1 MSSIT
6 QPLPQTD
13 PAHRT
18 AWVKEAARAQGF
30 DACGIAAVA
39 PADPEDRLGAWLA
52 RGYHANMRWM
62 ARTRAVRQDVTR
74 KVTGAKSVV
83 VVARNYYHERPAKPG
98 GTGRVAR
105 YAWGRDYHRALR
117 KPLRRLAA
125 AVNALEPGA
134 HSYASIDSGPV
145 LERTWAER
153 AGVAAIGKNSLALR
167 RDLGSWFF
175 LATIITTVE
184 LQPDKPV
191 SDLCGTCTA
200 CLDACPTVAIVA
212 DRVVDAGKCIS
223 YQTIEN
229 RGEVPE
235 EVAAAHGDWL
245 FGCDI
250 CQEVCPWNRFAKP
263 SDNTDFAPR
272 PGQAHP
278 SLAHLQAMDEAEFN
292 ATFEGTPLRRAKHAG
307 MKRNAAIASRNTSVD
322 L

>member
-1 MSSIT
+1 MFSMT
-6 QPLPQTD
+6 HPLPDLDTVQ
-13 PAHRT
+13 RT
-18 AWVKEAARAQGF
+18 ACVKEAARSHGF
-30 DACGIAAVA
+30 DACGVAAVA
-39 PADPEDRLGAWLA
+39 PADPDDHLGAWLA
-52 RGYHANMRWM
+52 RGYHADMHWM
-62 ARTRAVRQDVTR
+62 ARTRAVRQDVTQ
-74 KVTGAKSVV
+74 KVAGAKSVV
-83 VVARNYYHERPAKPG
+83 VLAKNYYHPRPPKPE

-125 AVNALEPGA
+125 TLDALEPGA
-134 HSYASIDSGPV
+134 RSYASIDSGPV

-184 LQPDKPV
+184 LAPDEPV
-191 SDLCGTCTA
+191 GDLCGTCTA
-200 CLDACPTVAIVA
+200 CLDACPTGAIVA
-212 DRVVDAGKCIS
+212 DRVVDAGRCIS

-229 RGEVPE
+229 RGEVPDTI
-235 EVAAAHGDWL
+235 AAAHGDWV

-263 SDNTDFAPR
+263 SDNLDFAPR

-278 SLAHLQAMDEAEFN
+278 NLVELQAMREKEFN
-292 ATFEGTPLRRAKHAG
+292 ASFEGTPLRRAKHAG
-307 MKRNAAIASRNTSVD
+307 MRRNAAIAQRNVSGD
-322 L
+322 Q